1 MDNARFNELLALSKD
16 GDENA
21 ASDLWKEFNFI
32 FGTDDTSKFE
42 QMGEPSC

>member
-1 MDNARFNELLALSKD
+1 MDNARFNELLALSED

-32 FGTDDTSKFE
+32 FGTDDPSKFE
-42 QMGEPSC
+42 QTGEPSC